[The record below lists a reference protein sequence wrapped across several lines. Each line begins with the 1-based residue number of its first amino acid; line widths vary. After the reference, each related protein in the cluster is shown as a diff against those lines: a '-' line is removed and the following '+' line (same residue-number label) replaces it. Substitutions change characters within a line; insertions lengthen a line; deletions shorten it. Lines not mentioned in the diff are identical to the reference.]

1 MTENRTLIEKAKAEL
16 ITKPKAT
23 KSNTKIV
30 ETEDPNLINEL
41 LAEYSALDDEAKLIN
56 AKKDEIKAVIKD
68 VIADNDELHVH
79 GAKVASIAR
88 WRETTLVTETVKTTF
103 PVKEYP
109 ELYKRASRSRLTIH

>member
-1 MTENRTLIEKAKAEL
+1 MTENQQLIEKAKAEL
-16 ITKPKAT
+16 ISKPKAT

-30 ETEDPNLINEL
+30 ETDDPNLINEL
-41 LAEYSALDDEAKLIN
+41 LAEYSALDEQ
-56 AKKDEIKAVIKD
+56 AKKITAEKDKIKAVIKD

-88 WRETTLVTETVKTTF
+88 WRETTLVTEAVKTTF

-109 ELYKRASRSRLTIH
+109 ELYKRANRSRLTIH

>member
-1 MTENRTLIEKAKAEL
+1 MTENQQLIEKAKAEL
-16 ITKPKAT
+16 ISKPKAT

-30 ETEDPNLINEL
+30 ETDDPNLINEL
-41 LAEYSALDDEAKLIN
+41 LAEYSALDEQTKKLT
-56 AKKDEIKAVIKD
+56 AEKDKIKAVIKD

-88 WRETTLVTETVKTTF
+88 WRETTLVTEAVKTTF

-109 ELYKRASRSRLTIH
+109 ELYKRANRSRLTIH

>member
-30 ETEDPNLINEL
+30 ETDDPNLINEL
-41 LAEYSALDDEAKLIN
+41 LAEYSALDDQAKLIN
-56 AKKDEIKAVIKD
+56 AKKEEIKAVVKD

-109 ELYKRASRSRLTIH
+109 ELYKRANRSRLTIH